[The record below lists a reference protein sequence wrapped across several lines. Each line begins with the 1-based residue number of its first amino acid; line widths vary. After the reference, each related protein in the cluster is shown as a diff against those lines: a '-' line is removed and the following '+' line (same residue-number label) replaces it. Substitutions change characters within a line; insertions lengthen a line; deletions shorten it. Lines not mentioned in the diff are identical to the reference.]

1 MSVANSGGT
10 DASTKLTLPTSPPLE
25 VPSDVLLHT
34 TEIVPMNAPIL
45 ETYADTEDAVVD
57 TSIQNNPNDLK
68 GQNYED
74 KSKASVIEEVRIL
87 CCVILYIYP
96 LSY

>member
-10 DASTKLTLPTSPPLE
+10 DASTKLTLPTSPP
-25 VPSDVLLHT
+25 PPASDALLHT

-87 CCVILYIYP
+87 CCVI
-96 LSY
+96 